1 MDPVCKN
8 FVAECFWP
16 DVHEQDVRDLDERIR
31 TCTADAKDVRY
42 LGSFLIRTDEVVICQ
57 FEGTRE
63 AVRAVAERARV
74 PFERLLE
81 TDVASSAATHEKGE
95 SDA

>member
-1 MDPVCKN
+1 MDADSRS

-16 DVHEQDVRDLDERIR
+16 DVHEEDVRELDARLRACVEGSSS
-31 TCTADAKDVRY
+31 VRY
-42 LGSFLIRTDEVVICQ
+42 LGSFLIRADEVVLCQ

-63 AVRAVAERARV
+63 AICELALRARL

-81 TDVASSAATHEKGE
+81 TTTATPEGRTF
-95 SDA
+95 DA

>member
-1 MDPVCKN
+1 MDAVSKS

-16 DVHEQDVRDLDERIR
+16 DVHEHDVRELDERIR
-31 TCTADAKDVRY
+31 THAAKRDDARF
-42 LGSFLIRTDEVVICQ
+42 LGSVLIRADEVVL
-57 FEGTRE
+57 FHLEGT
-63 AVRAVAERARV
+63 AAGVHDLAERAGI

-81 TDVASSAATHEKGE
+81 TDIVFSAATNSKGE

>member
-1 MDPVCKN
+1 MDAVSKS

-16 DVHEQDVRDLDERIR
+16 DVHERDVRELDERIR
-31 TCTADAKDVRY
+31 VRAAQRHDARF
-42 LGSFLIRTDEVVICQ
+42 LGSVLIRADEVVLFH
-57 FEGTRE
+57 FEGTDAGVRE
-63 AVRAVAERARV
+63 LAGQAGV

-81 TDVASSAATHEKGE
+81 TDVAFAAGTNAKGE

>member
-1 MDPVCKN
+1 MDAVSKS

-16 DVHEQDVRDLDERIR
+16 DVHEHDVRELDERIR
-31 TCTADAKDVRY
+31 VRTAERDDVRF
-42 LGSFLIRTDEVVICQ
+42 LGSVLIRADEVVLFH
-57 FEGTRE
+57 FEGTDAGVRE
-63 AVRAVAERARV
+63 LAEQAGV

-81 TDVASSAATHEKGE
+81 TDVAFSATTNAKGE

>member
-1 MDPVCKN
+1 MDAAPKS

-16 DVHEQDVRDLDERIR
+16 DVHEHDVRELDERIR
-31 TCTADAKDVRY
+31 VRAAIRDDARF
-42 LGSFLIRTDEVVICQ
+42 LGSVLIRADEVVLFH
-57 FEGTRE
+57 FEGTD
-63 AVRAVAERARV
+63 AGVRDLAGQAGV

-81 TDVASSAATHEKGE
+81 TDVVFSATTNAKGE

>member
-1 MDPVCKN
+1 MDAVCRN

-16 DVHEQDVRDLDERIR
+16 GVHEEDVRDLDERIR
-31 TCTADAKDVRY
+31 ACTADVRDARY
-42 LGSFLIRTDEVVICQ
+42 LGSFLIRADEVVICQ
-57 FEGTRE
+57 FEGTHDS
-63 AVRAVAERARV
+63 VRALAERAGV

-81 TDVASSAATHEKGE
+81 TAIASTAAIPEKGE